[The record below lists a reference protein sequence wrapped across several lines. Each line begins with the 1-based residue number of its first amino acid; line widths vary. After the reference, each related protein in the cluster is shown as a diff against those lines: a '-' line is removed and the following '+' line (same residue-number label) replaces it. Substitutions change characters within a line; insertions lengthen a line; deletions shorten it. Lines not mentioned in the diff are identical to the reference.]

1 MGFVVGLY
9 RNPQPAIQSGV
20 FFSNVVAAGSPQPS
34 IFKYHMTLQD
44 GMVWLLYAIPASE
57 IDANSNLVPS
67 TLLQGMPSFFRHH
80 SNCGGCCGVLL
91 RRRRWRVCYKCDHL
105 WLCQRRDCQTTTSR
119 GTKEARMKTI
129 RISQILPY
137 HIIWN
142 PLMAQP
148 RPCSRLNQPP
158 SFIGNKVPS
167 ITF

>member
-1 MGFVVGLY
+1 MGLY
-9 RNPQPAIQSGV
+9 RNPQPTIQSGV
-20 FFSNVVAAGSPQPS
+20 FFSNVVAAGSPQPG

-57 IDANSNLVPS
+57 IDANSWCQALSCRECLAFLGTIQIAKIPAGAVE
-67 TLLQGMPSFFRHH
+67 SFY
-80 SNCGGCCGVLL
+80 GVAAG
-91 RRRRWRVCYKCDHL
+91 VYATCDHL

-129 RISQILPY
+129 RIFQILPY

-158 SFIGNKVPS
+158 SFIGNKVPG